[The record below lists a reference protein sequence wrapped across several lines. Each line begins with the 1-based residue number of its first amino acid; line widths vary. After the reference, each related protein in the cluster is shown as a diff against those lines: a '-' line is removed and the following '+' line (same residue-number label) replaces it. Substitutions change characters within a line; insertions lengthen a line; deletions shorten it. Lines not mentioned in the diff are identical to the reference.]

1 MARHGPRY
9 KLSSKLR
16 QMVMGTEQKDSQGRE
31 SRLGPRQISGWKIIF
46 HILGAKFKNDR
57 ASSRVGIKG
66 AMRFFRER
74 LCPRSDFRRFC
85 TDVSSFL
92 RVYNGSNLPRAL

>member
-1 MARHGPRY
+1 
-9 KLSSKLR
+9 
-16 QMVMGTEQKDSQGRE
+16 MVMGAEQKDSQGRE

-66 AMRFFRER
+66 ATRFFRER
-74 LCPRSDFRRFC
+74 LCPRRFC